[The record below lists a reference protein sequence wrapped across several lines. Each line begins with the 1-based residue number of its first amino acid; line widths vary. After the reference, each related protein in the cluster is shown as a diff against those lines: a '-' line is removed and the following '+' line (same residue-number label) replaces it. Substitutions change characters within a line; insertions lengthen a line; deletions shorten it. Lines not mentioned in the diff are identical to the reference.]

1 MRVCQNDWSAL
12 TRRNLTNLFKS
23 NKLIFNIT
31 VLKDL
36 FKFVRFLAQ
45 KATKFTFDTPSLFF
59 EFWPKLKMN
68 KSYNCKN
75 YSHNTSNYSYYLCGM
90 L

>member
-45 KATKFTFDTPSLFF
+45 KATKFTFDTPS
-59 EFWPKLKMN
+59 
-68 KSYNCKN
+68 S
-75 YSHNTSNYSYYLCGM
+75 
-90 L
+90 